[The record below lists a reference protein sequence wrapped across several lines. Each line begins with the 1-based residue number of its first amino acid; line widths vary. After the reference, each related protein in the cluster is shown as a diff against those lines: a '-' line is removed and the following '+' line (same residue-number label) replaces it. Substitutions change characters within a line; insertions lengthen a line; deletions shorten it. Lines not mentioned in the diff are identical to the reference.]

1 MQKVITVH
9 SLTMFE
15 SDNHFLEVTYPEL
28 SALLDTGYEV
38 KQTIPFKDEKTAF
51 FSITF
56 ILQKD

>member
-9 SLTMFE
+9 SLTQFD
-15 SDNHFLEVTYPEL
+15 SDNHFMEVKYPEL
-28 SALLDTGYEV
+28 NSLLDTGWTIT
-38 KQTIPFKDEKTAF
+38 QTIPFKDTQTAF